1 MFYMRAKRELAAR
14 VFRLF
19 FAGQFGRFG
28 MGTRII
34 APVALEG
41 PRRIFLGDHVYVAAM
56 TCLAA
61 MPHTGATEC
70 RLEIGDGTQIG
81 RFNHI
86 YATSRITIGQRVLT
100 GNNVYISDNL
110 HAFRDV
116 SRAILDQ
123 PVRQV
128 GAVTIG
134 DGAWLGQ
141 NVCVI
146 GATVGRNCVVGA
158 NSVVT
163 SDIPDFCVAVGA
175 PARIIR
181 RFDQAACTW
190 RDTDSVGNFVEAAPR
205 LGAA

>member
-28 MGTRII
+28 KGTRIVSPI
-34 APVALEG
+34 GLEG
-41 PRRIFLGDHVYVAAM
+41 PERIFLGDGVYVAALS
-56 TCLAA
+56 CLAA
-61 MPHTGATEC
+61 TPHTGAVDC

-181 RFDQAACTW
+181 RFDAAGGTW
-190 RDTDSVGNFVEAAPR
+190 RDTDATGNFVGAAPR
-205 LGAA
+205 LDAA